1 LSSSDDDSRHEEIV
15 LAFIEDFGLLMG
27 GFGEDIGELNQA
39 IMRLKTEA
47 EHHHEI
53 IKTLDRLVVD
63 GNGQP
68 PLLSRI
74 AVLEAKTE
82 QVAEKQRQWWEL
94 FMVALPGIIS
104 LIATGTIIM

>member
-1 LSSSDDDSRHEEIV
+1 MSSSDDGGRHEEIV

-47 EHHHEI
+47 ENHHEI

-82 QVAEKQRQWWEL
+82 QVAQKQRQWWEL
-94 FMVALPGIIS
+94 LMVALPGIIS

>member
-1 LSSSDDDSRHEEIV
+1 LSSSDDDGRHEEIV

-39 IMRLKTEA
+39 IMRLKTET
-47 EHHHEI
+47 ESHYEI

-82 QVAEKQRQWWEL
+82 QVAQKQRQWWEL
-94 FMVALPGIIS
+94 LMVALPGIIS

>member
-1 LSSSDDDSRHEEIV
+1 
-15 LAFIEDFGLLMG
+15 
-27 GFGEDIGELNQA
+27 
-39 IMRLKTEA
+39 MRLKTEA
-47 EHHHEI
+47 EHHHDI
-53 IKTLDRLVVD
+53 IKTLSKLVVD

-74 AVLEAKTE
+74 AVLESKAE

-94 FMVALPGIIS
+94 FIVSLPGIIS